1 MMETMIIL
9 GIAIVITLI
18 SLYGINKNN
27 KGMESLGERVSNLEL
42 LNKTMKSMAVNEIKP
57 STYKRK
63 KKKKYYKP
71 KQSIKTT

>member
-1 MMETMIIL
+1 
-9 GIAIVITLI
+9 
-18 SLYGINKNN
+18 
-27 KGMESLGERVSNLEL
+27 
-42 LNKTMKSMAVNEIKP
+42 MKSMAVNEIKP

>member
-27 KGMESLGERVSNLEL
+27 KGMESLGERVSN
-42 LNKTMKSMAVNEIKP
+42 
-57 STYKRK
+57 
-63 KKKKYYKP
+63 
-71 KQSIKTT
+71 